1 MRQLSTDLRRPDSYT
16 NNTTNENGTP
26 CRRRYKRPH
35 LPPLFYAVQ
44 ARNWDTAL
52 RRSQTHP
59 HEIVTVEDSSGDT
72 PLHYACRLNPTQD
85 VVRALLAASR
95 DVNHEGAT
103 PLHVAASHRCSAQ
116 VIRILVQMQMPSATV
131 STRSTNTRTKHKPL
145 TLSLTKQGRTPL
157 HYACLSFRGLNIEA
171 FEVLL
176 QATIDACSNLQEQM
190 NHSLTS
196 SLEDDLDAEDD
207 LLDDEWWE
215 MTDVTEMKV
224 NAFTMQDRMGYTP
237 LSLLFRRYRERVK
250 CVIRMLEGSK
260 TRTSRAAATAVQD
273 ELGELWLKA
282 LLIVSLMSKRQVRSN
297 TYTSNSTAETSEA
310 LEAASWSALK
320 HQQIEE
326 DDDIIVD
333 GEDGSEMEQGRKFRL
348 VHASVGLTGY
358 GCPPEMLRLAISVY
372 PNQVKEM
379 DEDGNLPLHI
389 AAIASSFIPTTET
402 SSTSTS
408 DEDTFIS
415 NLSNF
420 SGFGIDS
427 KPFHRVIKMLLRG
440 YPFGAQVPNGKTG
453 QLPLILAIEAKKRK
467 YEDGLRALLEAY
479 PAALESREIS
489 MRLYPNILSL
499 IGKPKEK
506 KSQTKRYCK
515 TNPFLR
521 KKKEESTMDQII
533 IPNALF
539 EIIRAKPSIV
549 GNGKDA

>member
-1 MRQLSTDLRRPDSYT
+1 MRQLSTDLRRPDASST
-16 NNTTNENGTP
+16 NLTNGDGTP

-35 LPPLFYAVQ
+35 LPPLFYEVQ
-44 ARNWDTAL
+44 ARNWDAAL

-59 HEIVTVEDSSGDT
+59 HEIVATEYSSGDT

-85 VVRALLAASR
+85 VVKALLAASR

-116 VIRILVQMQMPSATV
+116 VIRILVQNPTTTAFASG
-131 STRSTNTRTKHKPL
+131 STRTKKNKPL

-157 HYACLSFRGLNIEA
+157 HYACLSFRGLNIDA

-176 QATIDACSNLQEQM
+176 QATIDACSNLQEKI

-196 SLEDDLDAEDD
+196 SLDDDFDEDGLM
-207 LLDDEWWE
+207 DDEWEE

-250 CVIRMLEGSK
+250 CVIRMLEGNK
-260 TRTSRAAATAVQD
+260 TRNSRAAATAVQD

-282 LLIVSLMSKRQVRSN
+282 LLIVSLMSKKQVRSN
-297 TYTSNSTAETSEA
+297 THNSISIAETSEA

-326 DDDIIVD
+326 DDDIID
-333 GEDGSEMEQGRKFRL
+333 GEDGSETEQGRKFRL

-379 DEDGNLPLHI
+379 DEEGNLPLHI
-389 AAIASSFIPTTET
+389 AAIASSFIPTSEEGI
-402 SSTSTS
+402 STS

-420 SGFGIDS
+420 SGFGIGS
-427 KPFHRVIKMLLRG
+427 KPFHRVIKMLLRS
-440 YPFGAQVPNGKTG
+440 YPFGAQVPNGKSG
-453 QLPLILAIEAKKRK
+453 KLPVILAIEAKKRM
-467 YEDGLRALLEAY
+467 YEDGISALLEAY
-479 PAALESREIS
+479 PAALESRDIS
-489 MRLYPNILSL
+489 MRLYPNIMSL

-506 KSQTKRYCK
+506 KSQTKRCCK
-515 TNPFLR
+515 ANHFLR
-521 KKKEESTMDQII
+521 KKKKEESTIDQTI
-533 IPNALF
+533 IPNTLF
-539 EIIRAKPSIV
+539 EIIRSKPSIV
-549 GNGKDA
+549 GLGIDA